1 MRNLESK
8 FKNRKINYENLLK
21 YGFKKENKKY
31 IYKTKL
37 QDSQFEVRVVI
48 SDEISYAK
56 LIDLESETEFILV
69 DIEEA
74 TGKFVGKLRQ
84 DYAEIIDNI
93 ISILSE
99 NDLSI
104 SESKEIL
111 YMVTKRLESQ
121 KVTTFL

>member
-1 MRNLESK
+1 MNIQNEETATQNEQQL
-8 FKNRKINYENLLK
+8 
-21 YGFKKENKKY
+21 
-31 IYKTKL
+31 KTK
-37 QDSQFEVRVVI
+37 
-48 SDEISYAK
+48 
-56 LIDLESETEFILV
+56 
-69 DIEEA
+69 
-74 TGKFVGKLRQ
+74 
-84 DYAEIIDNI
+84 IIDNI